1 MEGDLFLE
9 KGGGAK
15 GKGNAENA
23 FQQNYDQTERSK
35 PSVRGTEGISQENMM
50 NLVLYDLLNINN
62 NKNNQSYSK

>member
-15 GKGNAENA
+15 GKGNAENT

-50 NLVLYDLLNINN
+50 NLVLLNINN

>member
-1 MEGDLFLE
+1 MERDLFLE
-9 KGGGAK
+9 KRGGAK
-15 GKGNAENA
+15 GKGNAENT

-50 NLVLYDLLNINN
+50 NLVLLNINN